1 MAIQQL
7 GSQFG
12 LEHRFEGRTD
22 SRHGESVNVG
32 FGDRCHWRAETERLE
47 LSDCRNQLADRVHP
61 SSDIRKN
68 RRPACLF
75 FDSVPAEPATGEDMT
90 TPFTTNSPHSWL
102 CHPLAIVLL
111 LACIAGTGFAVA
123 TTPHASFLTE
133 NEVAMK
139 KMMSGMMVT
148 PTGDVDRDFAAMM
161 IPHHQGAIDMALAEL
176 RYGRDEKLRR
186 LEQEIVVS
194 QQQEIMVMR
203 KAMDDIPAPSSP
215 SASQLELGPG
225 AASAVHAIHQ
235 QHQP

>member
-1 MAIQQL
+1 
-7 GSQFG
+7 
-12 LEHRFEGRTD
+12 
-22 SRHGESVNVG
+22 
-32 FGDRCHWRAETERLE
+32 
-47 LSDCRNQLADRVHP
+47 
-61 SSDIRKN
+61 
-68 RRPACLF
+68 
-75 FDSVPAEPATGEDMT
+75 
-90 TPFTTNSPHSWL
+90 
-102 CHPLAIVLL
+102 LAIVLL